1 MWPSLASSRV
11 PMGVMPS
18 IRDAGACVA
27 TTRKRTSTK
36 ASEAAT
42 SRAGARTAKATKGG
56 SASRDEGKG
65 PGPLRRWFGA
75 AAGAVG
81 SAIAAHSR
89 DVWGIVL
96 LLAAVISG
104 LAIYLEA
111 AGPVGRVLDAAA
123 RGGFGLIG
131 VLVPVLLLVLGA
143 ALFMDRTAEEV
154 GRLGTGVALTTLAV
168 LGGAHLLVD
177 VPAPGD
183 GLDDLARGGGIVGW
197 LVAAPLDLALSR
209 AGAWA
214 VIVALL
220 LLGLVLALRLDLRA
234 MFGAIGDALMGL
246 VGSLRGALAR
256 SSADASDAADASE
269 APAAAEVPE
278 AVLGP
283 DAYDEPPVEARA
295 VVDVWLDDDPEDMT
309 TELPPVV
316 DVHEAPTER
325 IELVSHSGD
334 AAEDLVGDED
344 GDDAEESLDAEA
356 PDAVADADAD
366 ADAVATP
373 VKARK
378 VLPPGQERPYELP
391 PLDLLSTGR
400 ALGGDPSRT
409 IAAQSKALQETFD
422 QFGINAKV
430 ARSSRGPTVTRFE
443 VEIGPGVKVNKVAN
457 LGDDIAY
464 ALAAPDVRIVAPIP
478 GKSAIGIEVPN
489 TERDLISLGDVLRSD
504 TARRDEHPLSVALGV
519 DIAGAPAMVDLSKM
533 PHLLVSGSTGSGKS
547 VTLNGMIASVLMRAR
562 PDQVRMLLIDPK
574 RVELGVYEGAPHL
587 LAPVVTDPRRA
598 ADAVAWCVKE
608 MEQRY
613 ELLALLGFRN
623 IDGYNDAYDRGDL
636 ADRPGPD
643 GTAIPPK
650 RMPYILLVI
659 DELADLMLVAPR
671 DVEDAICRIAQM
683 ARAVGIHMVIATQ
696 RPSVD
701 VITGLIKANIPSR
714 LALAV
719 ASQTDSRTILDAGGA
734 EKLVGRGDM
743 LFLPASQGKPSRMQ
757 GCWVTEEEIASV
769 VTFCRTQRE
778 PVFEQAVAST
788 VSGAS
793 GPREGFGARG
803 DDEGDAGLLR
813 RAAEQV
819 VSSGLG
825 STSMLQRKLRIGF
838 ARAGRLMDELE
849 EVGCVG
855 PSEGSK
861 AREVL
866 WDEERLRAAL
876 ESGLI

>member
-1 MWPSLASSRV
+1 MSCPASLEARPIPAIRVGSDRDTGAGVAAASKGTKSRSGSSR
-11 PMGVMPS
+11 
-18 IRDAGACVA
+18 
-27 TTRKRTSTK
+27 K
-36 ASEAAT
+36 
-42 SRAGARTAKATKGG
+42 
-56 SASRDEGKG
+56 
-65 PGPLRRWFGA
+65 
-75 AAGAVG
+75 AAGAPKSPSPRAG
-81 SAIAAHSR
+81 TSSPARPAGPGLLRRGLSSFFGGLGRILAEQQR
-89 DVWGIVL
+89 DVWGIIL
-96 LLAAVISG
+96 LLVAVISG
-104 LAIYLEA
+104 LGVYLDA
-111 AGPVGRVLDAAA
+111 AGPVGEGIDTLA
-123 RGGFGLIG
+123 RGGFGLVGYLMPIILLAFG
-131 VLVPVLLLVLGA
+131 VLLFVDRSGAEVGRIGTGTVLLL
-143 ALFMDRTAEEV
+143 
-154 GRLGTGVALTTLAV
+154 LAV
-168 LGGAHLLVD
+168 LAGAHLVVD
-177 VPAPGD
+177 IPGPGE
-183 GLDDLARGGGIVGW
+183 GLAELARGGGLVGW
-197 LVAAPLDLALSR
+197 LLAAPLNAALSL

-214 VIVALL
+214 VVIALG
-220 LLGLVLALRLDLRA
+220 LLGAVVAARIELRSVAGGIVGLLRT
-234 MFGAIGDALMGL
+234 LT
-246 VGSLRGALAR
+246 GSLRGLLAR
-256 SSADASDAADASE
+256 GPV
-269 APAAAEVPE
+269 APADPAGPVSQPE
-278 AVLGP
+278 LDLSTAVAP
-283 DAYDEPPVEARA
+283 DLIEPPVEPMPSTVRA
-295 VVDVWLDDDPEDMT
+295 VVDVWLDDEPEDST
-309 TELPPVV
+309 IELPAVV
-316 DVHEAPTER
+316 DVSEAPTEIIPLR
-325 IELVSHSGD
+325 GIADATMD
-334 AAEDLVGDED
+334 AAAVDDVDPDGASSDGDEA
-344 GDDAEESLDAEA
+344 G
-356 PDAVADADAD
+356 VADGLASR
-366 ADAVATP
+366 VQ
-373 VKARK
+373 KARK
-378 VLPPGQERPYELP
+378 VLPPGEERPYELP
-391 PLDLLSTGR
+391 PLDLLSAGR
-400 ALGGDPSRT
+400 ALGGDPTRT
-409 IAAQSKALQETFD
+409 IEAQSRALQETFD
-422 QFGINAKV
+422 QFGINATV

-443 VEIGPGVKVNKVAN
+443 VELGPGVKVNKVAN

-489 TERDLISLGDVLRSD
+489 IERDLISLGDVLRSD
-504 TARRDEHPLSVALGV
+504 IARRDEHPLSVALGV
-519 DIAGAPAMVDLSKM
+519 DIAGVPAMVDLTRM

-547 VTLNGMIASVLMRAR
+547 VTLNGMIASILMRAR

-623 IDGYNDAYDRGDL
+623 IDGYNDAYDRGEL
-636 ADRPGPD
+636 KDRPGPD
-643 GTAIPPK
+643 GSTIPPK
-650 RMPYILLVI
+650 RLPYILLVI

-719 ASQTDSRTILDAGGA
+719 ASQIDSRTILDAGGA

-757 GCWVTEEEIASV
+757 GCWVTEEEIAAV
-769 VTFCRTQRE
+769 VSYCRTQRE
-778 PVFEQAVAST
+778 PAFDEAVASAVT
-788 VSGAS
+788 APAGGRSES
-793 GPREGFGARG
+793 SRHG
-803 DDEGDAGLLR
+803 DDEGDVGLVR

-825 STSMLQRKLRIGF
+825 STSMLQRKLRVGF

>member
-1 MWPSLASSRV
+1 VAARSRSGTSRGATRSGAKGSSKG
-11 PMGVMPS
+11 PAKGAA
-18 IRDAGACVA
+18 DA
-27 TTRKRTSTK
+27 K
-36 ASEAAT
+36 ASGRTRGPDGSRPAAE
-42 SRAGARTAKATKGG
+42 
-56 SASRDEGKG
+56 SAG
-65 PGPLRRWFGA
+65 PGLLGRMARSIGGFLLEQR
-75 AAGAVG
+75 
-81 SAIAAHSR
+81 R
-89 DVWGIVL
+89 DVGGVIL

-104 LAIYLEA
+104 LAVYLEA
-111 AGPVGRVLDAAA
+111 AGPVGEGIRWLTLGTLGVVGYLLPV
-123 RGGFGLIG
+123 GLVG
-131 VLVPVLLLVLGA
+131 LGLLLVSGRSGP
-143 ALFMDRTAEEV
+143 DV
-154 GRLGTGVALTTLAV
+154 GRAAFGSALAAGAL
-168 LGGAHLLVD
+168 LGGIHLAVD

-183 GLDDLARGGGIVGW
+183 GIDRMAEGGGFIGW
-197 LVAAPLDLALSR
+197 LVAAPLDAALSR

-214 VIVALL
+214 VVVAVLILGLLLATRKELRSVAGAFAALL
-220 LLGLVLALRLDLRA
+220 GPDG
-234 MFGAIGDALMGL
+234 FI
-246 VGSLRGALAR
+246 RGALRDRDVTAETD
-256 SSADASDAADASE
+256 SEAAGGDTTAGGTDAQRALEDRTLEPVLIDIPIEEDLTVLGSGPSDADTY
-269 APAAAEVPE
+269 
-278 AVLGP
+278 G
-283 DAYDEPPVEARA
+283 
-295 VVDVWLDDDPEDMT
+295 
-309 TELPPVV
+309 ELMAV
-316 DVHEAPTER
+316 DVHAAQTQPIDTAA
-325 IELVSHSGD
+325 INAALVATGSAGADVD
-334 AAEDLVGDED
+334 AAGVDPL
-344 GDDAEESLDAEA
+344 AETS
-356 PDAVADADAD
+356 
-366 ADAVATP
+366 ATP
-373 VKARK
+373 RKARK
-378 VLPPGQERPYELP
+378 VLPPSDDAVYELP
-391 PLDLLSTGR
+391 PLDLLAGGR
-400 ALGGDPSRT
+400 ADAGDLATT
-409 IAAQSKALQETFD
+409 IGAQTRALQETFD
-422 QFGINAKV
+422 QFGIDAKV

-489 TERDLISLGDVLRSD
+489 IKRDLITLGDVLRSD
-504 TARRDEHPLSVALGV
+504 VARRDEHPLSVALGV
-519 DIAGAPAMVDLSKM
+519 DIAGAPVMIDLATM

-547 VTLNGMIASVLMRAR
+547 VTLNGMIASILMRAR

-598 ADAVAWCVKE
+598 TDAVQWCVKE

-623 IDGYNDAYDRGDL
+623 IDGYNDAYDRGAL
-636 ADRPGPD
+636 ESRPGPD
-643 GTAIPPK
+643 GTTIPP
-650 RMPYILLVI
+650 RRLPYVLLVI

-743 LFLPASQGKPSRMQ
+743 LFLPASQGKPSRLQ
-757 GCWVTEEEIASV
+757 GCWVTEEEIAAV
-769 VTFCRTQRE
+769 VGFCRTQRE
-778 PVFEQAVAST
+778 PVFEEAVLKRSEGT
-788 VSGAS
+788 RSGGS
-793 GPREGFGARG
+793 GSGRM

-825 STSMLQRKLRIGF
+825 STSMLQRKLRVGF

-849 EVGCVG
+849 QVGCVG

-866 WDEERLRAAL
+866 WDQAQLDAAL

>member
-1 MWPSLASSRV
+1 MLSR
-11 PMGVMPS
+11 
-18 IRDAGACVA
+18 
-27 TTRKRTSTK
+27 
-36 ASEAAT
+36 
-42 SRAGARTAKATKGG
+42 G
-56 SASRDEGKG
+56 SAAV
-65 PGPLRRWFGA
+65 FGTI
-75 AAGAVG
+75 GAVL
-81 SAIAAHSR
+81 SERRR
-89 DVWGIVL
+89 DVWGLVL
-96 LLAAVISG
+96 LLLAVLSG
-104 LAIYLEA
+104 LAIYLDA
-111 AGPVGRVLDAAA
+111 AGPVGGWIDKGA
-123 RGGFGLIG
+123 RGGFGLVG
-131 VLVPVLLLVLGA
+131 VLLPVLLIAFGALLV
-143 ALFMDRTAEEV
+143 MDRPGPEV
-154 GRLGTGVALTTLAV
+154 GRLGVGASLVVLAV
-168 LGGAHLLVD
+168 LGGAHLAVD
-177 VPAPGD
+177 LPAPSS
-183 GLDDLARGGGIVGW
+183 GLEALARGGGLAGW
-197 LVAAPLDLALSR
+197 VIAAPLDVALSR
-209 AGAWA
+209 AGAWS
-214 VIVALL
+214 VIVALGI
-220 LLGLVLALRLDLRA
+220 LGVLVAAHLELRA
-234 MFGAIGDALMGL
+234 VLSGLWRALAGAGT
-246 VGSLRGALAR
+246 SLRELLAR
-256 SSADASDAADASE
+256 AEREEGAPAAPAAPASDAVFVD
-269 APAAAEVPE
+269 VP
-278 AVLGP
+278 L
-283 DAYDEPPVEARA
+283 DDEPGGVHEADDAPEPSHAVEERAVEERA
-295 VVDVWLDDDPEDMT
+295 VVDVWLDDDPEDAT
-309 TELPPVV
+309 TELPVV
-316 DVHEAPTER
+316 DVHEASTER
-325 IELVSHSGD
+325 
-334 AAEDLVGDED
+334 
-344 GDDAEESLDAEA
+344 LDAVEA
-356 PDAVADADAD
+356 
-366 ADAVATP
+366 ATP
-373 VKARK
+373 VQPLKARK
-378 VLPPGQERPYELP
+378 VLPPGEERPYELP
-391 PLDLLSTGR
+391 PLELLSTGR

-422 QFGINAKV
+422 QFGIDAKV

-489 TERDLISLGDVLRSD
+489 LERDLISLGDVLRSD
-504 TARRDEHPLSVALGV
+504 VALRDEHPLSVALGV
-519 DIAGAPAMVDLSKM
+519 DIAGAPTMVDLSKM

-613 ELLALLGFRN
+613 ELLALLGYRN

-643 GTAIPPK
+643 GTTIPPK
-650 RMPYILLVI
+650 RLPYILLVI

-719 ASQTDSRTILDAGGA
+719 ASQVDSRTILDTGGA

-757 GCWVTEEEIASV
+757 GCWVTEEEIAAV

-778 PVFEQAVAST
+778 PVFEEAVASVIT
-788 VSGAS
+788 AGSGARS
-793 GPREGFGARG
+793 NDGHR
-803 DDEGDAGLLR
+803 DDEGDVGLVR

-825 STSMLQRKLRIGF
+825 STSMLQRKLRVGF

-861 AREVL
+861 AREVM

>member
-1 MWPSLASSRV
+1 VRRAFS
-11 PMGVMPS
+11 
-18 IRDAGACVA
+18 
-27 TTRKRTSTK
+27 
-36 ASEAAT
+36 AA
-42 SRAGARTAKATKGG
+42 
-56 SASRDEGKG
+56 
-65 PGPLRRWFGA
+65 FGA
-75 AAGAVG
+75 IGATL
-81 SAIAAHSR
+81 SEQRR

-96 LLAAVISG
+96 LLVAVLSG
-104 LAIYLEA
+104 LGIYLDA
-111 AGPVGRVLDAAA
+111 AGPVGRAIDAGA
-123 RGGFGLIG
+123 RGGLGLIG
-131 VLVPVLLLVLGA
+131 VLLPVLLIAFGALLV
-143 ALFMDRTAEEV
+143 MDRPGPEV
-154 GRLGTGVALTTLAV
+154 GRLGVGAVLVMLAV
-168 LGGAHLLVD
+168 LGGTHLAVD
-177 VPAPGD
+177 VPTPSEGVEA
-183 GLDDLARGGGIVGW
+183 LARGGGIAGW
-197 LVAAPLDLALSR
+197 LIAAPLDAALSR
-209 AGAWA
+209 AGAWS
-214 VIVALL
+214 VIVALGALGILVSARLELRVVMAAVWRALSGAFTSLREL
-220 LLGLVLALRLDLRA
+220 LARPERA
-234 MFGAIGDALMGL
+234 GSSDPAPATFEDVPLEL
-246 VGSLRGALAR
+246 PEVDERVSSGSL
-256 SSADASDAADASE
+256 
-269 APAAAEVPE
+269 PA
-278 AVLGP
+278 
-283 DAYDEPPVEARA
+283 VEERA
-295 VVDVWLDDDPEDMT
+295 VVDVWLDDDPEDAT
-309 TELPPVV
+309 TELPAVI
-316 DVHEAPTER
+316 DVHDAPTER
-325 IELVSHSGD
+325 IAVVDPVADEQAESPEAVD
-334 AAEDLVGDED
+334 AAEPV
-344 GDDAEESLDAEA
+344 A
-356 PDAVADADAD
+356 PQ
-366 ADAVATP
+366 P
-373 VKARK
+373 LKARK
-378 VLPPGQERPYELP
+378 VLPPGEERPYELP
-391 PLDLLSTGR
+391 PMDLLSTGR

-409 IAAQSKALQETFD
+409 IAAQSRALQETFD

-489 TERDLISLGDVLRSD
+489 AERDLISLGDVLRSD
-504 TARRDEHPLSVALGV
+504 VAMRDEHPLSVALGV

-598 ADAVAWCVKE
+598 ADVVAWCVKE

-643 GTAIPPK
+643 GSMIPPK
-650 RMPYILLVI
+650 RLPYILLVI

-778 PVFEQAVAST
+778 PQFEQDVAAAVAAR
-788 VSGAS
+788 SGVRS
-793 GPREGFGARG
+793 GDSGRS
-803 DDEGDAGLLR
+803 DDEGDAGLVR

-825 STSMLQRKLRIGF
+825 STSMLQRKLRVGF

>member
-1 MWPSLASSRV
+1 MAAASK
-11 PMGVMPS
+11 G
-18 IRDAGACVA
+18 
-27 TTRKRTSTK
+27 T
-36 ASEAAT
+36 T
-42 SRAGARTAKATKGG
+42 SRNGGSRKAAGATKGAPTRARA
-56 SASRDEGKG
+56 ASPSSKDSG
-65 PGPLRRWFGA
+65 PGPIRRGIGRLLSGLGRVFA
-75 AAGAVG
+75 DQ
-81 SAIAAHSR
+81 SR

-96 LLAAVISG
+96 LLVAVISG
-104 LAIYLEA
+104 LGVYLDA
-111 AGPVGRVLDAAA
+111 AGPVGEAIDTLA
-123 RGGFGLIG
+123 RGGFGLVG
-131 VLVPVLLLVLGA
+131 YLLPVLLLSFGVL
-143 ALFMDRTAEEV
+143 LFIDRSGPEV
-154 GRLGTGVALTTLAV
+154 GRIGTGTVLLVLAV
-168 LGGAHLLVD
+168 LAGAHLVVD
-177 VPAPGD
+177 IPGP
-183 GLDDLARGGGIVGW
+183 GSGVEELARGGGFVGW
-197 LVAAPLDLALSR
+197 LLAAPLNAALSR

-214 VIVALL
+214 FVVALGI
-220 LLGLVLALRLDLRA
+220 LGAVVTARIELRTIVSGAFELLRA
-234 MFGAIGDALMGL
+234 LS
-246 VGSLRGALAR
+246 GSLRGLLAR
-256 SSADASDAADASE
+256 SGDVNVPGDERAPGATLDLTALTTESMPDASDDVA
-269 APAAAEVPE
+269 
-278 AVLGP
+278 
-283 DAYDEPPVEARA
+283 DEPAPQPVRA
-295 VVDVWLDDDPEDMT
+295 VVDVWLDDGPEDST
-309 TELPPVV
+309 IELPSVP
-316 DVHEAPTER
+316 DPGEAPTESIQLR
-325 IELVSHSGD
+325 DDVG
-334 AAEDLVGDED
+334 AALAAVPLDDDGDE
-344 GDDAEESLDAEA
+344 GAE
-356 PDAVADADAD
+356 VAASQG
-366 ADAVATP
+366 VQ
-373 VKARK
+373 KARK
-378 VLPPGQERPYELP
+378 VLPPGEERPYELP
-391 PLDLLSTGR
+391 PLDLLSAGR
-400 ALGGDPSRT
+400 ALGGDPTRT
-409 IAAQSKALQETFD
+409 IEAQSRALQETFD
-422 QFGINAKV
+422 QFGINATV

-443 VEIGPGVKVNKVAN
+443 VELGPGVKVNKVAN

-489 TERDLISLGDVLRSD
+489 IERDLISLGDVLRSD
-504 TARRDEHPLSVALGV
+504 IARRDEHPLSVALGV
-519 DIAGAPAMVDLSKM
+519 DIAGVPAMVDLTRM

-547 VTLNGMIASVLMRAR
+547 VTLNGMIASILMRAR

-623 IDGYNDAYDRGDL
+623 IDGYNDAHDRGEL
-636 ADRPGPD
+636 KDRPGPD
-643 GTAIPPK
+643 GSVIPPK
-650 RMPYILLVI
+650 RLPYILLVI

-757 GCWVTEEEIASV
+757 GCWVTQEEIAAV
-769 VTFCRTQRE
+769 VSFCRTQRE
-778 PVFEQAVAST
+778 PAFDEVVASAVT
-788 VSGAS
+788 AS
-793 GPREGFGARG
+793 VGARSDIARHG
-803 DDEGDAGLLR
+803 EDEGDAALLR

-849 EVGCVG
+849 EAGCVG

-866 WDEERLRAAL
+866 WDEERLSAAL
-876 ESGLI
+876 EAGLL

>member
-1 MWPSLASSRV
+1 
-11 PMGVMPS
+11 
-18 IRDAGACVA
+18 VA
-27 TTRKRTSTK
+27 TTRKRS
-36 ASEAAT
+36 A
-42 SRAGARTAKATKGG
+42 AKAPAGRSSSGDGTRKK
-56 SASRDEGKG
+56 AVEQAG
-65 PGPLRRWFGA
+65 PGRLRRLTGA
-75 AAGAVG
+75 VLGAAGAAF
-81 SAIAAHSR
+81 SEHRR

-96 LLAAVISG
+96 LLGAVISG
-104 LAIYLEA
+104 LAIYLDA
-111 AGPVGRVLDAAA
+111 AGPVGRWLDAGA
-123 RGGFGLIG
+123 RGGFGLVG
-131 VLVPVLLLVLGA
+131 WLVPVILLSLGA
-143 ALFMDRTAEEV
+143 MLFMERGAGEV
-154 GRLGTGVALTTLAV
+154 GRFSTGVALTTLAV
-168 LGGAHLLVD
+168 LAGAHLTVD
-177 VPAPGD
+177 VPPPSD
-183 GLDDLARGGGIVGW
+183 GLDAIARGGGAVGW
-197 LVAAPLDLALSR
+197 LIAAPLQFALSR

-214 VIVALL
+214 VVVALL
-220 LLGLVLALRLDLRA
+220 LLGVVLIARLDLRA
-234 MFGAIGDALMGL
+234 TIAGVGSGVVALI
-246 VGSLRGALAR
+246 GSLRSLLAR
-256 SSADASDAADASE
+256 PDGE
-269 APAAAEVPE
+269 APAAPTASEGAAIEELDVPIIE
-278 AVLGP
+278 L
-283 DAYDEPPVEARA
+283 ESPPSVESRA
-295 VVDVWLDDDPEDMT
+295 VVDVWLDEDPEDAT
-309 TELPPVV
+309 TELSPIL
-316 DVHEAPTER
+316 DVREAPTER
-325 IELVSHSGD
+325 LDLLADDAGAVDVAAPAVG
-334 AAEDLVGDED
+334 AAENDEH
-344 GDDAEESLDAEA
+344 EKS
-356 PDAVADADAD
+356 PSTP
-366 ADAVATP
+366 ATGP
-373 VKARK
+373 QKARK
-378 VLPPGQERPYELP
+378 LLPPGQERPYELP

-489 TERDLISLGDVLRSD
+489 TERDLISLGDVLRSE

-623 IDGYNDAYDRGDL
+623 IDGYNDAYDRGQL

-643 GTAIPPK
+643 GTVIPPK
-650 RMPYILLVI
+650 RLPYILLVI

-778 PVFEQAVAST
+778 PVFDEAVAAT
-788 VSGAS
+788 VSAGNGHREAN
-793 GPREGFGARG
+793 GPRGE
-803 DDEGDAGLLR
+803 DEGDAALLR
-813 RAAEQV
+813 RAADQV
-819 VSSGLG
+819 VTSGLG

-876 ESGLI
+876 EAGLL

>member
-1 MWPSLASSRV
+1 MAKTKKRGSTASKRTPSKGR
-11 PMGVMPS
+11 G
-18 IRDAGACVA
+18 AGAGA
-27 TTRKRTSTK
+27 TT
-36 ASEAAT
+36 
-42 SRAGARTAKATKGG
+42 AR
-56 SASRDEGKG
+56 G
-65 PGPLRRWFGA
+65 PGPLRRAATAVLSAVA
-75 AAGAVG
+75 AALAERR
-81 SAIAAHSR
+81 R
-89 DVWGIVL
+89 DVAGILL

-104 LAIYLEA
+104 LAIYLDA
-111 AGPVGRVLDAAA
+111 AGPVGRWLDVAA
-123 RGGFGLIG
+123 RGGFGRIG
-131 VLVPVLLLVLGA
+131 QLLPIALVVLGA
-143 ALFMDRTAEEV
+143 SLFLERTAAEV
-154 GRLGTGVALTTLAV
+154 GRLATGVTLLVAGL
-168 LGGAHLLVD
+168 LGGAHLAVD
-177 VPAPGD
+177 VPPPGD
-183 GLDDLARGGGIVGW
+183 GLAAIARGGGVVGW
-197 LVAAPLDLALSR
+197 ALAAPLEAGLSR

-214 VIVALL
+214 VIVALVV
-220 LLGLVLALRLDLRA
+220 LGVVLAARIDLRGTLFA
-234 MFGAIGDALMGL
+234 GVARVVRGL
-246 VGSLRGALAR
+246 VGRLRAAVRGR
-256 SSADASDAADASE
+256 SRPTATHDAAIPD
-269 APAAAEVPE
+269 
-278 AVLGP
+278 GP
-283 DAYDEPPVEARA
+283 DAEASAGRPEEERRA
-295 VVDVWLDDDPEDMT
+295 VVDVWLDDEPEDAT
-309 TELPPVV
+309 TELPAVD
-316 DVHEAPTER
+316 DVHEAPTEL
-325 IELVSHSGD
+325 LVTVGPD
-334 AAEDLVGDED
+334 GDEQP
-344 GDDAEESLDAEA
+344 GPDATAARDAEA
-356 PDAVADADAD
+356 DAEQGGEADEEDQVVRARPVA
-366 ADAVATP
+366 
-373 VKARK
+373 
-378 VLPPGQERPYELP
+378 PPGEERPYELP
-391 PLDLLSTGR
+391 SLDLLRSGR
-400 ALGGDPSRT
+400 AQGGDPART
-409 IAAQSKALQETFD
+409 ISAQSRALQETFD

-443 VEIGPGVKVNKVAN
+443 VELGPGVKVNKVAN

-504 TARRDEHPLSVALGV
+504 AAQRDDQPLSVALGV
-519 DIAGAPAMVDLSKM
+519 DIAGEPSLVDLTTM

-623 IDGYNDAYDRGDL
+623 IDGYNDAYDRGEL
-636 ADRPGPD
+636 ASRPGPD
-643 GTAIPPK
+643 GTEIPP
-650 RMPYILLVI
+650 RRLPYILLVI

-757 GCWVTEEEIASV
+757 GCWVTEEEIATV
-769 VTFCRTQRE
+769 VSFCRTQRE
-778 PVFEQAVAST
+778 AEFEEAVAAT
-788 VSGAS
+788 VTGDATAGA
-793 GPREGFGARG
+793 GPGSRG
-803 DDEGDAGLLR
+803 DDDGDAGLLR

-876 ESGLI
+876 ESGLL

>member
-1 MWPSLASSRV
+1 
-11 PMGVMPS
+11 
-18 IRDAGACVA
+18 VA
-27 TTRKRTSTK
+27 TTKKRSTARTPGAKGSSTRSGPK
-36 ASEAAT
+36 ASEQR
-42 SRAGARTAKATKGG
+42 S
-56 SASRDEGKG
+56 
-65 PGPLRRWFGA
+65 PGRLRRFLGSVLGA
-75 AAGAVG
+75 IG
-81 SAIAAHSR
+81 SAIAERSR
-89 DVWGIVL
+89 DAWGIAL
-96 LLAAVISG
+96 LLVAVISG
-104 LAIYLEA
+104 LAIYLDA
-111 AGPVGRVLDAAA
+111 AGPVGRGIDAGA

-131 VLVPVLLLVLGA
+131 SLVPVILMALGA
-143 ALFMDRTAEEV
+143 LLFIERSGEEI
-154 GRLGTGVALTTLAV
+154 GRLGTGIALTTLAV
-168 LGGAHLLVD
+168 LGGAHLAVD
-177 VPAPGD
+177 VPAPAD
-183 GLDDLARGGGIVGW
+183 GLEAIARGGGVVGW
-197 LVAAPLDLALSR
+197 LIAAPLDLALSR

-220 LLGLVLALRLDLRA
+220 LLGIVLIARLDLRA
-234 MFGAIGDALMGL
+234 A
-246 VGSLRGALAR
+246 VGALWGGLAALFASFKGLFAR
-256 SSADASDAADASE
+256 TETATLPAVQEPESASFDLPE
-269 APAAAEVPE
+269 PEELQPA
-278 AVLGP
+278 
-283 DAYDEPPVEARA
+283 VEERA
-295 VVDVWLDDDPEDMT
+295 VVDVWIDEDPEDAT
-309 TELPPVV
+309 TELEPVV
-316 DVHEAPTER
+316 DVHEAPTSQLE
-325 IELVSHSGD
+325 VVDGD
-334 AAEDLVGDED
+334 ALLDEEQALADD
-344 GDDAEESLDAEA
+344 GGVDDGQR
-356 PDAVADADAD
+356 ADE
-366 ADAVATP
+366 P
-373 VKARK
+373 QKARK
-378 VLPPGQERPYELP
+378 VLPPGEERPYELP

-489 TERDLISLGDVLRSD
+489 ADRDLITLGDVLRSD

-547 VTLNGMIASVLMRAR
+547 VTLNGMIASILMRAR

-623 IDGYNDAYDRGDL
+623 IDGYNDAYDRGQL

-643 GTAIPPK
+643 GTVIPPK
-650 RMPYILLVI
+650 RLPYILLVI

-778 PVFEQAVAST
+778 PVFEEAVAAT
-788 VSGAS
+788 VAAGN
-793 GPREGFGARG
+793 GARESIG
-803 DDEGDAGLLR
+803 SRGEDEGDAGLVR

-825 STSMLQRKLRIGF
+825 STSMLQRKLRVGF

>member
-1 MWPSLASSRV
+1 
-11 PMGVMPS
+11 
-18 IRDAGACVA
+18 VA
-27 TTRKRTSTK
+27 TTKKRS
-36 ASEAAT
+36 A
-42 SRAGARTAKATKGG
+42 AKAPAAKAPASRSGSNDRSNGGSKGG
-56 SASRDEGKG
+56 QQRSPGRIRRILGSALRAVGAAIAERSRD
-65 PGPLRRWFGA
+65 A
-75 AAGAVG
+75 
-81 SAIAAHSR
+81 
-89 DVWGIVL
+89 WGIAL
-96 LLAAVISG
+96 LLSAVISG
-104 LAIYLEA
+104 LAIYLDA
-111 AGPVGRVLDAAA
+111 AGPVGRGIDAGA
-123 RGGFGLIG
+123 RGGFGLAG
-131 VLVPVLLLVLGA
+131 TLVPVILMLLGVL
-143 ALFMDRTAEEV
+143 LFMERDAQEV
-154 GRLGTGVALTTLAV
+154 GRIGTGVALTSVAL
-168 LGGAHLLVD
+168 LGGTHLAVD
-177 VPAPGD
+177 VPAPAE
-183 GLDDLARGGGIVGW
+183 GLESIARGGGIVGW
-197 LVAAPLDLALSR
+197 LIAAPLDLALSR

-214 VIVALL
+214 VVVALL
-220 LLGLVLALRLDLRA
+220 LLGTVLIARLDLRA
-234 MFGAIGDALMGL
+234 AIRSVWGGLSGL
-246 VGSLRGALAR
+246 VGSLRGLLAR
-256 SSADASDAADASE
+256 PSSDPLPE
-269 APAAAEVPE
+269 APDGVLDAFELAALDAPVSP
-278 AVLGP
+278 AV
-283 DAYDEPPVEARA
+283 EERA
-295 VVDVWLDDDPEDMT
+295 VVDVWLDDDPEDAT
-309 TELPPVV
+309 TELAPVV
-316 DVHEAPTER
+316 DVHEALTSPLEVVG
-325 IELVSHSGD
+325 IDGD
-334 AAEDLVGDED
+334 LPADEADED
-344 GDDAEESLDAEA
+344 GAVDERERPAAEA
-356 PDAVADADAD
+356 PAAAG
-366 ADAVATP
+366 P
-373 VKARK
+373 QKARK
-378 VLPPGQERPYELP
+378 VLPPGEERAYELP

-489 TERDLISLGDVLRSD
+489 IERDLISLGDVLRSD
-504 TARRDEHPLSVALGV
+504 TALRDEHPLSVALGV

-623 IDGYNDAYDRGDL
+623 IDGYNDAYDRGEL

-643 GTAIPPK
+643 GSVIPPK
-650 RMPYILLVI
+650 RLPYILLVI

-778 PVFEQAVAST
+778 PVFEEAVAATVTAADGVREST
-788 VSGAS
+788 GS
-793 GPREGFGARG
+793 RG
-803 DDEGDAGLLR
+803 EDEGDAGLVR

-825 STSMLQRKLRIGF
+825 STSMLQRKLRVGF

>member
-1 MWPSLASSRV
+1 MSSPASLEARPILAIRAASDRDTGAGVAAASKGTKSRSGDSRKAAGASPSASSR
-11 PMGVMPS
+11 
-18 IRDAGACVA
+18 A
-27 TTRKRTSTK
+27 RTS
-36 ASEAAT
+36 
-42 SRAGARTAKATKGG
+42 
-56 SASRDEGKG
+56 SASQGSSG
-65 PGPLRRWFGA
+65 PGPLRRGLGRLFGGLGRVLA
-75 AAGAVG
+75 DQQ
-81 SAIAAHSR
+81 R
-89 DVWGIVL
+89 DVWGIIL
-96 LLAAVISG
+96 LLVAVISG
-104 LAIYLEA
+104 LGVYLDA
-111 AGPVGRVLDAAA
+111 AGPVGQGIDTLA
-123 RGGFGLIG
+123 RGGFGLVG
-131 VLVPVLLLVLGA
+131 YVVPVLLLAFGVL
-143 ALFMDRTAEEV
+143 LFVDRSGTEI
-154 GRLGTGVALTTLAV
+154 GRIGTGTVLLVLSILA
-168 LGGAHLLVD
+168 GAHLVVD
-177 VPAPGD
+177 IPGP
-183 GLDDLARGGGIVGW
+183 GQGVEALARGGGLVGW
-197 LVAAPLDLALSR
+197 LLAAPLNAALSL

-214 VIVALL
+214 VVIALGVLGAVVAARMELRSIVGTIV
-220 LLGLVLALRLDLRA
+220 GLVR
-234 MFGAIGDALMGL
+234 MLMASLGGL
-246 VGSLRGALAR
+246 LAR
-256 SSADASDAADASE
+256 RPVEPAASADPASQPEPDLASAASPDDIEPADAAQT
-269 APAAAEVPE
+269 
-278 AVLGP
+278 
-283 DAYDEPPVEARA
+283 PPTVRA
-295 VVDVWLDDDPEDMT
+295 VVDVWLDDEPDDST
-309 TELPPVV
+309 IELPTVADV
-316 DVHEAPTER
+316 DEAPTEV
-325 IELVSHSGD
+325 IPLLGIAD
-334 AAEDLVGDED
+334 AAT
-344 GDDAEESLDAEA
+344 DASEE
-356 PDAVADADAD
+356 ADAGSQGGPIDGVGPGAGG
-366 ADAVATP
+366 AQAIQ
-373 VKARK
+373 KARR
-378 VLPPGQERPYELP
+378 VLPPGEERPYELP
-391 PLDLLSTGR
+391 PLDLLSAGR
-400 ALGGDPSRT
+400 ALGGDPTRT
-409 IAAQSKALQETFD
+409 IEAQSRALQETFD
-422 QFGINAKV
+422 QFGINATV

-443 VEIGPGVKVNKVAN
+443 VELGPGVKVNKVAS

-489 TERDLISLGDVLRSD
+489 LERDLISLGDVLRSD
-504 TARRDEHPLSVALGV
+504 IARRDEHPLSVALGV
-519 DIAGAPAMVDLSKM
+519 DIAGVPAMVDLTRM

-547 VTLNGMIASVLMRAR
+547 VTLNGMIASILMRAR

-623 IDGYNDAYDRGDL
+623 IDGYNDAHDRGEL
-636 ADRPGPD
+636 QERPGPD
-643 GTAIPPK
+643 GSTIPPK
-650 RMPYILLVI
+650 RLPYILLVI

-719 ASQTDSRTILDAGGA
+719 ASQIDSRTILDAGGA

-757 GCWVTEEEIASV
+757 GCWVTEEEIAAV
-769 VTFCRTQRE
+769 VSHCRMQRE
-778 PVFEQAVAST
+778 PAFDEAVARAVTAPAGGRSE
-788 VSGAS
+788 SS
-793 GPREGFGARG
+793 RHG
-803 DDEGDAGLLR
+803 DDEGDVGLVR

-825 STSMLQRKLRIGF
+825 STSMLQRKLRVGF

>member
-1 MWPSLASSRV
+1 MAAASKGTSNRS
-11 PMGVMPS
+11 G
-18 IRDAGACVA
+18 DA
-27 TTRKRTSTK
+27 RKGS
-36 ASEAAT
+36 
-42 SRAGARTAKATKGG
+42 GATKGSTSRPRAAA
-56 SASRDEGKG
+56 SARSAG
-65 PGPLRRWFGA
+65 PGPLRRGL
-75 AAGAVG
+75 G
-81 SAIAAHSR
+81 SLLGGLGRVFADQQR
-89 DVWGIVL
+89 DVWGIIL

-104 LAIYLEA
+104 LGVYLAA
-111 AGPVGRVLDAAA
+111 AGPVGEGIDTLA
-123 RGGFGLIG
+123 RGGFGLVG
-131 VLVPVLLLVLGA
+131 YLLPVLLLAFGVL
-143 ALFMDRTAEEV
+143 LFVDRSGPEV
-154 GRLGTGVALTTLAV
+154 GRIGTGTLLLVLAV
-168 LGGAHLLVD
+168 LAGAHLAVD
-177 VPAPGD
+177 IPGP
-183 GLDDLARGGGIVGW
+183 GQGVEELARGGGLVGW
-197 LVAAPLDLALSR
+197 LLAAPLNAALSR

-214 VIVALL
+214 VVVALG
-220 LLGLVLALRLDLRA
+220 LLGAVVTARLELRT
-234 MFGAIGDALMGL
+234 IVTGL
-246 VGSLRGALAR
+246 VDLLRTLSGSLRGLLAR
-256 SSADASDAADASE
+256 RPDVDATHASGATHPLLDAVQPPLPDLSPGMPEDMDPEVVAP
-269 APAAAEVPE
+269 PAAV
-278 AVLGP
+278 
-283 DAYDEPPVEARA
+283 RA
-295 VVDVWLDDDPEDMT
+295 VVDVWLDDEPEDST
-309 TELPPVV
+309 VELPSVV
-316 DVHEAPTER
+316 DVREAPTEVIPLR
-325 IELVSHSGD
+325 DVED
-334 AAEDLVGDED
+334 AA
-344 GDDAEESLDAEA
+344 
-356 PDAVADADAD
+356 ADADVTD
-366 ADAVATP
+366 VPDVQ
-373 VKARK
+373 KARK
-378 VLPPGQERPYELP
+378 VLPPGEERPYELP
-391 PLDLLSTGR
+391 PLDLLSAGR
-400 ALGGDPSRT
+400 ALGGDPTRT
-409 IAAQSKALQETFD
+409 IEAQSRALQETFD
-422 QFGINAKV
+422 QFGINATV

-443 VEIGPGVKVNKVAN
+443 VELGPGVKVNKVAN

-489 TERDLISLGDVLRSD
+489 IERDLISLGDVLRSD
-504 TARRDEHPLSVALGV
+504 IARRDEHPLSVALGV
-519 DIAGAPAMVDLSKM
+519 DIAGVPAMVDLTRM

-547 VTLNGMIASVLMRAR
+547 VTLNGMIASILMRAR

-623 IDGYNDAYDRGDL
+623 IDGYNDAYDRGEL
-636 ADRPGPD
+636 KDRPGPD
-643 GTAIPPK
+643 GSTIPPK
-650 RMPYILLVI
+650 RLPYILLVI

-719 ASQTDSRTILDAGGA
+719 ASQIDSRTILDAGGA

-757 GCWVTEEEIASV
+757 GCWVTEEEIAAV
-769 VTFCRTQRE
+769 VSYCRTQRE
-778 PVFEQAVAST
+778 PAFDEAVASA
-788 VSGAS
+788 VAAPAGGRSES
-793 GPREGFGARG
+793 SRHG
-803 DDEGDAGLLR
+803 DDEGDVGLVR

-825 STSMLQRKLRIGF
+825 STSMLQRKLRVGF

>member
-1 MWPSLASSRV
+1 MA
-11 PMGVMPS
+11 
-18 IRDAGACVA
+18 A
-27 TTRKRTSTK
+27 TRKRT
-36 ASEAAT
+36 
-42 SRAGARTAKATKGG
+42 ARTDGPAKGG
-56 SASRDEGKG
+56 PAKPSRDGRGGADRG
-65 PGPLRRWFGA
+65 PGPVRRMVGATFGA
-75 AAGAVG
+75 IGTVF
-81 SAIAAHSR
+81 SEQRR
-89 DVWGIVL
+89 DVGGIVL
-96 LLAAVISG
+96 LLAAVLSG
-104 LAIYLEA
+104 LAIYLDA
-111 AGPVGRVLDAAA
+111 AGPVGRVLDSGA
-123 RGGFGLIG
+123 RGGLGLVG
-131 VLVPVLLLVLGA
+131 VLLPVLLIAFGALLV
-143 ALFMDRTAEEV
+143 MDRPGPEV
-154 GRLGTGVALTTLAV
+154 GRLGVGVSLVMLAV
-168 LGGAHLLVD
+168 LGGAHLAVD
-177 VPAPGD
+177 VPGPGT
-183 GLDDLARGGGIVGW
+183 GLEALARGGGLAGW
-197 LVAAPLDLALSR
+197 LIAAPLDAALSR
-209 AGAWA
+209 PGAWA
-214 VIVALL
+214 VIVASGA
-220 LLGLVLALRLDLRA
+220 LGILVTARLELRRVVAAVWGALSAAVASLRELFVRPERAGAVQQGSAAPEAFVDVALDLSD
-234 MFGAIGDALMGL
+234 GPDPLDAL
-246 VGSLRGALAR
+246 
-256 SSADASDAADASE
+256 D
-269 APAAAEVPE
+269 APAVA
-278 AVLGP
+278 
-283 DAYDEPPVEARA
+283 DRA
-295 VVDVWLDDDPEDMT
+295 VVDVWLDDDPEDAT
-309 TELPPVV
+309 TELPVV
-316 DVHEAPTER
+316 DVHDAPTER
-325 IELVSHSGD
+325 ITR
-334 AAEDLVGDED
+334 D
-344 GDDAEESLDAEA
+344 GDDTDATTQGDVVEGDGVGGA
-356 PDAVADADAD
+356 DDRVVAAQ
-366 ADAVATP
+366 P
-373 VKARK
+373 LRARK
-378 VLPPGQERPYELP
+378 VLPPGEARPYELP
-391 PLDLLSTGR
+391 PLDLLNTGR
-400 ALGGDPSRT
+400 ALGSDPSRT
-409 IAAQSKALQETFD
+409 IAAQSRALQETFD

-489 TERDLISLGDVLRSD
+489 TERDLITLGDVLRSD
-504 TARRDEHPLSVALGV
+504 VAVRDAHPLSVALGV

-547 VTLNGMIASVLMRAR
+547 VTLNSMIASVLMRAR

-643 GTAIPPK
+643 GSVIPPK
-650 RMPYILLVI
+650 RLPYILLVI

-719 ASQTDSRTILDAGGA
+719 ASQIDSRTILDAGGA

-757 GCWVTEEEIASV
+757 GCWVTQEEIASV

-778 PVFEQAVAST
+778 PQFEQAVAEVVT
-788 VSGAS
+788 AA
-793 GPREGFGARG
+793 PGARSG
-803 DDEGDAGLLR
+803 GGGREDEGDVGLVR

-819 VSSGLG
+819 VTSGLG
-825 STSMLQRKLRIGF
+825 STSMLQRRLRVGF

-861 AREVL
+861 ARDVH

-876 ESGLI
+876 EAGLI

>member
-1 MWPSLASSRV
+1 MSFIGSVLSEQR
-11 PMGVMPS
+11 
-18 IRDAGACVA
+18 RD
-27 TTRKRTSTK
+27 
-36 ASEAAT
+36 
-42 SRAGARTAKATKGG
+42 
-56 SASRDEGKG
+56 
-65 PGPLRRWFGA
+65 
-75 AAGAVG
+75 
-81 SAIAAHSR
+81 I
-89 DVWGIVL
+89 WGIVL
-96 LLAAVISG
+96 MLLAVISG
-104 LAIYLEA
+104 LGMYLDA
-111 AGPVGRVLDAAA
+111 AGPVGRWVDAGA
-123 RGGFGLIG
+123 RGGLGIVG
-131 VLVPVLLLVLGA
+131 YLVPILLLAFGA
-143 ALFMDRTAEEV
+143 LLVMGRPGPDV
-154 GRLGTGVALTTLAV
+154 GRIGLGLGVSVLAV
-168 LGGAHLLVD
+168 LAGAHLVVD
-177 VPAPGD
+177 VPSPSEGVEAI
-183 GLDDLARGGGIVGW
+183 ARGGGLIGW
-197 LVAAPLDLALSR
+197 LVAAPLDAALSR

-214 VIVALL
+214 VVVALG
-220 LLGLVLALRLDLRA
+220 LLGVVVTAQLELRSFAEGLA
-234 MFGAIGDALMGL
+234 GAVRTMAT
-246 VGSLRGALAR
+246 SLRGSFATRTRPDTEPVEPAVV
-256 SSADASDAADASE
+256 ADR
-269 APAAAEVPE
+269 AAEPD
-278 AVLGP
+278 LG
-283 DAYDEPPVEARA
+283 APPSLLEESGARA
-295 VVDVWLDDDPEDMT
+295 VIDVWLDDDPADVT
-309 TELPPVV
+309 TEIVPVV
-316 DVHEAPTER
+316 DVHDALTEQLAPVVAEADEAPVPER
-325 IELVSHSGD
+325 TP
-334 AAEDLVGDED
+334 AA
-344 GDDAEESLDAEA
+344 A
-356 PDAVADADAD
+356 PQ
-366 ADAVATP
+366 
-373 VKARK
+373 KARK
-378 VLPPGQERPYELP
+378 VLPPGEERPYELP
-391 PLDLLSTGR
+391 PLDLLSSGR

-409 IAAQSKALQETFD
+409 IAAQTKALQETFD
-422 QFGINAKV
+422 QFGINATV

-443 VEIGPGVKVNKVAN
+443 VEVGPGVKVNKVAN
-457 LGDDIAY
+457 LSDDIAY

-489 TERDLISLGDVLRSD
+489 TERDLIALGDVLRSD
-504 TARRDEHPLSVALGV
+504 VALRDEHPLSVALGV
-519 DIAGAPAMVDLSKM
+519 DIAGVPAMVDLSKM

-547 VTLNGMIASVLMRAR
+547 VTLNGMIASILMRAR

-623 IDGYNDAYDRGDL
+623 IDGYNDAHDRGEL

-643 GTAIPPK
+643 GTTIPAK
-650 RMPYILLVI
+650 RMHYILLVI

-719 ASQTDSRTILDAGGA
+719 ASQVDSRTILDAGGA

-778 PVFEQAVAST
+778 PAFDHAVAAAVAAAPGSR
-788 VSGAS
+788 SS
-793 GPREGFGARG
+793 EGARG
-803 DDEGDAGLLR
+803 GDEGDVGLVR

-819 VSSGLG
+819 VGSGLG
-825 STSMLQRKLRIGF
+825 STSMLQRKLRVGF

>member
-1 MWPSLASSRV
+1 
-11 PMGVMPS
+11 
-18 IRDAGACVA
+18 VA
-27 TTRKRTSTK
+27 TTRKRTTK
-36 ASEAAT
+36 APEASAPRGGT
-42 SRAGARTAKATKGG
+42 GRAKGAKERGAASGG
-56 SASRDEGKG
+56 RSTEDRG
-65 PGPLRRWFGA
+65 PGRLRRWMGALSGAIGA
-75 AAGAVG
+75 AL
-81 SAIAAHSR
+81 SEHSR
-89 DVWGIVL
+89 DVWGILL

-104 LAIYLEA
+104 LAIYLDA
-111 AGPVGRVLDAAA
+111 AGPVGRGFDTAA
-123 RGGFGLIG
+123 RGGLGLLG
-131 VLVPVLLLVLGA
+131 VIVPVLLLALGG
-143 ALFMDRTAEEV
+143 ALFVERSADEV
-154 GRLGTGVALTTLAV
+154 GRLGVGVVLTALSALA
-168 LGGAHLLVD
+168 GAHLVAD
-177 VPAPGD
+177 VPGPSAGID
-183 GLDDLARGGGIVGW
+183 ELARGGGLVGW
-197 LVAAPLDLALSR
+197 LVAAPLDAALSR

-214 VIVALL
+214 VVVALL
-220 LLGLVLALRLDLRA
+220 VLGIVLTLRLDLRTLVA
-234 MFGAIGDALMGL
+234 RVWGALTGL
-246 VGSLRGALAR
+246 IVSLRGALERPVTEPA
-256 SSADASDAADASE
+256 AVAVPPLDAAPDDE
-269 APAAAEVPE
+269 ELAEQ
-278 AVLGP
+278 LQ
-283 DAYDEPPVEARA
+283 PVEARA

-325 IELVSHSGD
+325 IDLGVVTDADDVDADGDGTED
-334 AAEDLVGDED
+334 AADVDVD
-344 GDDAEESLDAEA
+344 GDDE
-356 PDAVADADAD
+356 PDATSAATPADA
-366 ADAVATP
+366 P
-373 VKARK
+373 IKARK
-378 VLPPGQERPYELP
+378 VLPPGQERLYELP
-391 PLDLLSTGR
+391 PLDLLNTGR

-443 VEIGPGVKVNKVAN
+443 VEIGPGVKVNKVAS

-489 TERDLISLGDVLRSD
+489 IERDLISLGDVLRSD

-623 IDGYNDAYDRGDL
+623 IDGYNDAYDRGAL

-778 PVFEQAVAST
+778 PVFDESVASS
-788 VSGAS
+788 VGGAS
-793 GPREGFGARG
+793 GPREGRG
-803 DDEGDAGLLR
+803 SRGEDEGDAGLLR

>member
-1 MWPSLASSRV
+1 MAS
-11 PMGVMPS
+11 
-18 IRDAGACVA
+18 
-27 TTRKRTSTK
+27 TRKR
-36 ASEAAT
+36 
-42 SRAGARTAKATKGG
+42 AGGPGGSGRGRTASARGG
-56 SASRDEGKG
+56 RGGAPAPRE
-65 PGPLRRWFGA
+65 PGPLRRGV
-75 AAGAVG
+75 GAVVRAVVG
-81 SAIAAHSR
+81 ALAERRR
-89 DVWGIVL
+89 DVAGITLVL
-96 LLAAVISG
+96 LAVISG
-104 LAIYLEA
+104 LAIYLDA
-111 AGPVGRVLDAAA
+111 AGPVGRWIDVAA

-131 VLVPVLLLVLGA
+131 QLLPVMLMVLGG
-143 ALFMDRTAEEV
+143 ALFLDRSSTQI
-154 GRLGTGVALTTLAV
+154 GRLGTGLALLGAGLLGGTHLAV
-168 LGGAHLLVD
+168 DL
-177 VPAPGD
+177 PAPGE
-183 GLDDLARGGGIVGW
+183 GLEAIATGGGLVGW
-197 LVAAPLDLALSR
+197 AIAAPLDLALSR

-214 VIVALL
+214 VIVALVV
-220 LLGLVLALRLDLRA
+220 LGVVLAARLDLRT
-234 MFGAIGDALMGL
+234 AIAEVVWGGLRTLMRRVRTLLSRPRTTAPGP
-246 VGSLRGALAR
+246 
-256 SSADASDAADASE
+256 
-269 APAAAEVPE
+269 APAAPDDVPDV
-278 AVLGP
+278 AL
-283 DAYDEPPVEARA
+283 DEPDTSQRA
-295 VVDVWLDDDPEDMT
+295 VVDVWLDDDPQDAT
-309 TELPPVV
+309 VELPAVPDVGPTV
-316 DVHEAPTER
+316 EVHEAAESAPLPVEP
-325 IELVSHSGD
+325 VGPADGSAD
-334 AAEDLVGDED
+334 AVT
-344 GDDAEESLDAEA
+344 
-356 PDAVADADAD
+356 AVADAAPG
-366 ADAVATP
+366 AVAEEAP
-373 VKARK
+373 VPARARA
-378 VLPPGQERPYELP
+378 VLPPGEERPYELP
-391 PLDLLSTGR
+391 PLDLLSSGR
-400 ALGGDPSRT
+400 AQGGDPSRT
-409 IAAQSKALQETFD
+409 IGAQSRALQETFD
-422 QFGINAKV
+422 QFGINATV

-443 VEIGPGVKVNKVAN
+443 VELGPGVKVNKVAN

-489 TERDLISLGDVLRSD
+489 TERDLIALGDVLRSD
-504 TARRDEHPLSVALGV
+504 VARRDEHPLSVALGV
-519 DIAGAPAMVDLSKM
+519 DIAGAPAMVDLSTM

-547 VTLNGMIASVLMRAR
+547 VTLNGMIASVLMRAS

-574 RVELGVYEGAPHL
+574 RVELGVYDGAPHL

-623 IDGYNDAYDRGDL
+623 IDGYNDAYDRGEL
-636 ADRPGPD
+636 ASRPGPD
-643 GTAIPPK
+643 GTEIPPK
-650 RMPYILLVI
+650 RLPYILLVI

-757 GCWVTEEEIASV
+757 GCWVTEEEIAAV
-769 VTFCRTQRE
+769 VAYCRTQRE
-778 PVFEQAVAST
+778 PVFEEAVAAT
-788 VSGAS
+788 VSGSS
-793 GPREGFGARG
+793 GGRSEGSRG

-819 VSSGLG
+819 VTSGLG

-876 ESGLI
+876 ESGLL

>member
-1 MWPSLASSRV
+1 
-11 PMGVMPS
+11 MGA
-18 IRDAGACVA
+18 RVA
-27 TTRKRTSTK
+27 TTRKRT
-36 ASEAAT
+36 
-42 SRAGARTAKATKGG
+42 
-56 SASRDEGKG
+56 
-65 PGPLRRWFGA
+65 A
-75 AAGAVG
+75 AAGSGSAKGSKPASGARSGSKAAPERSPGRLGRAVRALLRAIG
-81 SAIAAHSR
+81 SAIGAHRR

-96 LLAAVISG
+96 LLVAVISG
-104 LAIYLEA
+104 LGIYLDA
-111 AGPVGRVLDAAA
+111 AGPVGRGIDAAA
-123 RGGFGLIG
+123 RGGLGLVG
-131 VLVPVLLLVLGA
+131 SLLPVLLLLLGSLVFLDRSGTEFGRVATGTSLA
-143 ALFMDRTAEEV
+143 A
-154 GRLGTGVALTTLAV
+154 LAV
-168 LGGAHLLVD
+168 LGGAHLVVD

-183 GLDDLARGGGIVGW
+183 GIDALARGGGVVGW
-197 LVAAPLDLALSR
+197 VVAAPLELALSR

-214 VIVALL
+214 VVVAVLL
-220 LLGLVLALRLDLRA
+220 IGLVLVARLDLRA
-234 MFGAIGDALMGL
+234 LLSGAWGA
-246 VGSLRGALAR
+246 VASAFGSLREQAAR
-256 SSADASDAADASE
+256 PEAAGEASDGSTAEPLVDPIVELQDEEAA
-269 APAAAEVPE
+269 
-278 AVLGP
+278 
-283 DAYDEPPVEARA
+283 VERRA
-295 VVDVWLDDDPEDMT
+295 VVDVWLDDDPEDAT
-309 TELPPVV
+309 TELVPVE
-316 DVHEAPTER
+316 DVHEAPTEVLESVAAPVDEEPVAETGADEAA
-325 IELVSHSGD
+325 IDEAHVDVAAGD
-334 AAEDLVGDED
+334 GQL
-344 GDDAEESLDAEA
+344 
-356 PDAVADADAD
+356 
-366 ADAVATP
+366 
-373 VKARK
+373 KARK
-378 VLPPGQERPYELP
+378 VLPPGEERPYELP
-391 PLDLLSTGR
+391 PMDLLSSGR

-489 TERDLISLGDVLRSD
+489 TDRDLISLGDVLRSD
-504 TARRDEHPLSVALGV
+504 VARRDEQPLSVALGV

-643 GTAIPPK
+643 GTTIPPK

-778 PVFEQAVAST
+778 PVFEEAVAAT
-788 VSGAS
+788 VSSGGAA
-793 GPREGFGARG
+793 REGGSSRM

>member
-1 MWPSLASSRV
+1 V
-11 PMGVMPS
+11 
-18 IRDAGACVA
+18 
-27 TTRKRTSTK
+27 
-36 ASEAAT
+36 AAT
-42 SRAGARTAKATKGG
+42 KKGVKGSSTRPRPSAAPARARPP
-56 SASRDEGKG
+56 G
-65 PGPLRRWFGA
+65 PGRLRRG
-75 AAGAVG
+75 VG
-81 SAIAAHSR
+81 NVLGVLGRALGDQQR

-104 LAIYLEA
+104 LGIYLDA
-111 AGPVGRVLDAAA
+111 AGPVGGGIDALA
-123 RGGFGLIG
+123 RGGFGLVGYLI
-131 VLVPVLLLVLGA
+131 PVLLLAFGVL
-143 ALFMDRTAEEV
+143 LFVDRSGPEV
-154 GRLGTGVALTTLAV
+154 GRIGTGTVLLVLSILA
-168 LGGAHLLVD
+168 GAHLVVD
-177 VPAPGD
+177 IPPPGD
-183 GLDDLARGGGIVGW
+183 GLEALARGGGLVGW
-197 LVAAPLDLALSR
+197 SLAAPLNAALSR

-214 VIVALL
+214 VVIALG
-220 LLGLVLALRLDLRA
+220 LLGAVVTARIELRTILAGMVELVRTLS
-234 MFGAIGDALMGL
+234 
-246 VGSLRGALAR
+246 GSLRGLLAR
-256 SSADASDAADASE
+256 PAGTTASPDAASDGPPPGPPSTSDVDPIGSPDHE
-269 APAAAEVPE
+269 PDPAPAAV
-278 AVLGP
+278 
-283 DAYDEPPVEARA
+283 RA
-295 VVDVWLDDDPEDMT
+295 VVDVWLDDDPEDST
-309 TELPPVV
+309 VELPSVA
-316 DVHEAPTER
+316 DVGEAPTEVIPLR
-325 IELVSHSGD
+325 D
-334 AAEDLVGDED
+334 
-344 GDDAEESLDAEA
+344 
-356 PDAVADADAD
+356 VADAPADVGRSSDGDATAVPV
-366 ADAVATP
+366 ADGDGPRGVQR
-373 VKARK
+373 ARR
-378 VLPPGQERPYELP
+378 VLPPGEERPYELP
-391 PLDLLSTGR
+391 PLDLLSVGR
-400 ALGGDPSRT
+400 ALGGDPTRT
-409 IAAQSKALQETFD
+409 IEAQSRALQETFD
-422 QFGINAKV
+422 QFGINATV

-443 VEIGPGVKVNKVAN
+443 VELGPGVKVNKVAN

-489 TERDLISLGDVLRSD
+489 IERDLISLGDVLRSD
-504 TARRDEHPLSVALGV
+504 IARRDEHPLSVALGV
-519 DIAGAPAMVDLSKM
+519 DIAGVPAMVDLTRM

-623 IDGYNDAYDRGDL
+623 IDGYNDAHDRGEL
-636 ADRPGPD
+636 KDRPGPD
-643 GTAIPPK
+643 GSVIPPK
-650 RMPYILLVI
+650 RLPYILLVI

-757 GCWVTEEEIASV
+757 GCWVTEEEIAAV
-769 VTFCRTQRE
+769 VSYCRTQRE
-778 PVFEQAVAST
+778 PAFDEVVANAVTSSSGSSGGRSEST
-788 VSGAS
+788 
-793 GPREGFGARG
+793 RNG
-803 DDEGDAGLLR
+803 DDEGDVGLVR

-861 AREVL
+861 AREVM

>member
-1 MWPSLASSRV
+1 MA
-11 PMGVMPS
+11 
-18 IRDAGACVA
+18 A
-27 TTRKRTSTK
+27 TRKRTGRGTGPAK
-36 ASEAAT
+36 
-42 SRAGARTAKATKGG
+42 RGTAKS
-56 SASRDEGKG
+56 SAPKRAAEDRG
-65 PGPLRRWFGA
+65 PGPIRRTL
-75 AAGAVG
+75 
-81 SAIAAHSR
+81 SATLGVIGTTFSERRR

-96 LLAAVISG
+96 LLSAVLSG
-104 LAIYLEA
+104 LAIYLDA
-111 AGPVGRVLDAAA
+111 AGPVGNAIDTGA
-123 RGGFGLIG
+123 RGGLGLVG
-131 VLVPVLLLVLGA
+131 VLLPVLLIAFGALLV
-143 ALFMDRTAEEV
+143 MDRPGPEV
-154 GRLGTGVALTTLAV
+154 GRLGVGITLVTLAV
-168 LGGAHLLVD
+168 LGGSHLAVD
-177 VPAPGD
+177 VPAPGA
-183 GLDDLARGGGIVGW
+183 GVEALARGGGIAGW
-197 LVAAPLDLALSR
+197 LIAAPLDAALSR

-214 VIVALL
+214 VVVALGA
-220 LLGLVLALRLDLRA
+220 LGVLVTARLELRTLVAALWRA
-234 MFGAIGDALMGL
+234 LSGAAT
-246 VGSLRGALAR
+246 SLRELLAR
-256 SSADASDAADASE
+256 PDRPVEQAA
-269 APAAAEVPE
+269 
-278 AVLGP
+278 
-283 DAYDEPPVEARA
+283 PPVAFEDVPLDQQDRGDVVDDAPVPAVEQRA
-295 VVDVWLDDDPEDMT
+295 VVDVWLDDDPEDAT
-309 TELPPVV
+309 TELPAVIDANE
-316 DVHEAPTER
+316 DVHEAATEQ
-325 IELVSHSGD
+325 LDVVAVD
-334 AAEDLVGDED
+334 ADGDERAD
-344 GDDAEESLDAEA
+344 GDE
-356 PDAVADADAD
+356 D
-366 ADAVATP
+366 ADAVPADGSAAAP
-373 VKARK
+373 PLKARK
-378 VLPPGQERPYELP
+378 VLPPGEERPYELP
-391 PLDLLSTGR
+391 SMDLLSTGR

-504 TARRDEHPLSVALGV
+504 VARRDEHPLSVALGV

-547 VTLNGMIASVLMRAR
+547 VTLNGMIASILMRAR

-643 GTAIPPK
+643 GTVIPPK
-650 RMPYILLVI
+650 RLPYILLVI

-778 PVFEQAVAST
+778 PQFEEAVAAAVAAAPGSR
-788 VSGAS
+788 SGES
-793 GPREGFGARG
+793 GRG
-803 DDEGDAGLLR
+803 EDEGDAGLVR

-825 STSMLQRKLRIGF
+825 STSMLQRKLRVGF